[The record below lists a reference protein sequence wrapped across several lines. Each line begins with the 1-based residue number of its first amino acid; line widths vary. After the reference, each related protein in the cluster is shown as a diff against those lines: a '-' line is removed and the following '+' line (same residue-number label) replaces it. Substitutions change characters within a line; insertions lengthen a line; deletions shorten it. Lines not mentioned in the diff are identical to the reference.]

1 MVIFLYLMIYLW
13 LWIVPNYQPMSNT
26 LLLQDLFQPQF
37 PATSQANYDALTL
50 LDNLIEEIQYT
61 DNRDELLNK
70 FRQIESGGWDKK
82 TQTVEFPYGN
92 PKAVSSA
99 GAKGVYQFKDKNI
112 KYDKQGNLLHSS
124 VQTAKNRAKKLGIDK
139 SFIDLIPD
147 DPRQWTDDEADIMAL
162 GNLFAQRKGNVGDVD
177 ELLIEA
183 FGGNRDKQHEAYE
196 LHHTSLSDPGTTDRL
211 KKIIP

>member
-1 MVIFLYLMIYLW
+1 MARINKQRGK
-13 LWIVPNYQPMSNT
+13 WIVQIRRKGHPN
-26 LLLQDLFQPQF
+26 
-37 PATSQANYDALTL
+37 
-50 LDNLIEEIQYT
+50 
-61 DNRDELLNK
+61 
-70 FRQIESGGWDKK
+70 
-82 TQTVEFPYGN
+82 
-92 PKAVSSA
+92 
-99 GAKGVYQFKDKNI
+99 VY
-112 KYDKQGNLLHSS
+112 
-124 VQTAKNRAKKLGIDK
+124 K

>member
-1 MVIFLYLMIYLW
+1 MIYLW

-26 LLLQDLFQPQF
+26 LLLQDLFQPTL
-37 PATSQANYDALTL
+37 PANEATSL
-50 LDNLIEEIQYT
+50 LDKLLEEVQFT

-70 FRQIESGGWDKK
+70 FRQIESGGKFNPITK
-82 TQTVEFPYGN
+82 TLEFPHGN

-124 VQTAKNRAKKLGIDK
+124 VQTAKNRAKQLGIDK

-162 GNLFAQRKGNVGDVD
+162 GNLFAQSKNAPGYVD
-177 ELLIEA
+177 KMLIEA